1 MKKIYY
7 ILIGVVVLII
17 AVVATSCYKSSTT
30 TSTDPNLKKPIILN
44 WWGVWESESNIAS
57 LIADY
62 QKTFTNVQ
70 INYRRF
76 TWAEYQ
82 KQLDMAFR
90 TDQVPDIFSL
100 PSNWL
105 LAYQNTLTPMPD
117 QITMPVVTEAGS
129 TISKTTSVSVQTF
142 RLPTISD
149 VETKFIDVVAGD
161 AILPEIKIDASAQ
174 VANKIY
180 GLPLSM
186 DVLSLYI
193 NRAVTDAAGVS
204 KIPADWTTFRDN
216 VKKITRLRAGGFN
229 NKPSEQFLINGTAL
243 GTADNT
249 NNALDILSL
258 LTLQSGGQ
266 VIDWSRRAA
275 ALGSPRDN
283 QNNYFPGEAALRFYT
298 DFANSQTDVYSWNE
312 SQGQAVEAFAQ
323 GRVGYFIGYLYHR
336 NQILN
341 QNPALKLTVVS
352 VPDLG
357 GAHITMANY
366 WLQVVSKRSPAPN
379 QAAAWH
385 FLSTVSL
392 NPDLIKT
399 YLKASGGLTALRSLI
414 DDESN
419 DEILKPFAS
428 QLLVSKSWYKGYDEL
443 AAENIL
449 KDAIK
454 AVLAGSTSLK
464 DIISH
469 AVDKLNFTLIAPTP

>member
-7 ILIGVVVLII
+7 ILIGVVVLILIVVI
-17 AVVATSCYKSSTT
+17 ASLATPKPTVNET
-30 TSTDPNLKKPIILN
+30 ELKKPIVLN
-44 WWGVWESESNIAS
+44 WWGVWESESNVS
-57 LIADY
+57 TLIAEY
-62 QKTFTNVQ
+62 QKTFKNIQ

-100 PSNWL
+100 PSSWL
-105 LAYQNTLTPMPD
+105 LAYQNTITPMPD
-117 QITMPVVTEAGS
+117 QITLPVVTESGS
-129 TISKTTSVSVQTF
+129 SISKTTSVSVRSF

-161 AILPEIKIDASAQ
+161 AILPEIKTDASTQ
-174 VANKIY
+174 TANKIY

-193 NRAVTDAAGVS
+193 NRAVTDGSGVA

-216 VKKITRLRAGGFN
+216 VKKITRLKAGGFN
-229 NKPSEQFLINGTAL
+229 NKPSDQFLINGASL

-266 VIDWSRRAA
+266 VIDWERRSA
-275 ALGSPRDN
+275 ALGAPRDN

-298 DFANSQTDVYSWNE
+298 DFANPQTDVYSWND
-312 SQGQAVEAFAQ
+312 SQGQGAEAFAQ

-341 QNPALKLTVVS
+341 QNPALKLTVVP

-379 QAAAWH
+379 QVAAWH

-399 YLKASGGLTALRSLI
+399 YLKTSGGLTALRSLI

-419 DEILKPFAS
+419 DEILKPFAD
-428 QLLVSKSWYKGYDEL
+428 QLLVAKSWYQGYDEL
-443 AAENIL
+443 GAENIL
-449 KDAIK
+449 KEAIK
-454 AVLAGSTSLK
+454 AVLTGEMSLK
-464 DIISH
+464 DIIKR
-469 AVDKLNFTLIAPTP
+469 AVDKLNFTLVAPTP